1 MPPSATNAEQ
11 NEFRAIVSI
20 QSVINYMMSNVKIIC
35 YLYFFFQKS
44 NSTHIDKES
53 NLLVICDEDALDLC
67 HAAEY

>member
-20 QSVINYMMSNVKIIC
+20 QSVINYMMSNANHLLFI
-35 YLYFFFQKS
+35 LFFFQKS